1 MHTPETIS
9 ETTAPE
15 KGPTDI
21 PGLSGEIK
29 YIKSNQTSK
38 TSSNKGGFNFKFKR
52 DNPDIEERRKECQ
65 KIRNHFPEKIPII
78 CEKDPKSDIKDIDK
92 TKYLIPGDL
101 TVTQFNMMI
110 RKRIQINQE
119 SAFYLLANGKVSITG
134 DSLLNE
140 IYEKY
145 KDPEDGFLYIAY
157 ASELTWGTI

>member
-15 KGPTDI
+15 KGPSDI

-29 YIKSNQTSK
+29 YVKSNQTSK
-38 TSSNKGGFNFKFKR
+38 TSSNKGGFNFKFKS

-145 KDPEDGFLYIAY
+145 KDPEDGFLYITY
-157 ASELTWGTI
+157 ASELTWGTM

>member
-1 MHTPETIS
+1 MYYVLNIYF
-9 ETTAPE
+9 AV
-15 KGPTDI
+15 
-21 PGLSGEIK
+21 
-29 YIKSNQTSK
+29 
-38 TSSNKGGFNFKFKR
+38 
-52 DNPDIEERRKECQ
+52 
-65 KIRNHFPEKIPII
+65 KIII
-78 CEKDPKSDIKDIDK
+78 ILINLKDIDK

-110 RKRIQINQE
+110 RKRIKINQE